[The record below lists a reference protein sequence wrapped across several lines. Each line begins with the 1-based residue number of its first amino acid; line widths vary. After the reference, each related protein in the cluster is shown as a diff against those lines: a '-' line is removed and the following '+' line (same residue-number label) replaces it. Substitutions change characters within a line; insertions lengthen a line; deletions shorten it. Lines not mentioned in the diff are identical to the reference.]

1 LFHAHGTVTTPDLL
15 ASACATFFCRVN
27 TRILREQKGSAEHF
41 NYTKLWRFVMR
52 LFFIAVGILSW
63 LLALSVLW
71 IFAESGGALTV
82 IAAGVFA
89 GVAIVSLGVE
99 RVLKL
104 LEEIRDR
111 NVPDTKV
118 SVPPAGKVE
127 RVEIREREVVNPAP
141 TGALP
146 V

>member
-1 LFHAHGTVTTPDLL
+1 
-15 ASACATFFCRVN
+15 
-27 TRILREQKGSAEHF
+27 
-41 NYTKLWRFVMR
+41 MR

-89 GVAIVSLGVE
+89 GVAMVSLGVE

-111 NVPDTKV
+111 GVPDTRL

-127 RVEIREREVVNPAP
+127 RVEVREIVKPTPA
-141 TGALP
+141 GAVP

>member
-1 LFHAHGTVTTPDLL
+1 
-15 ASACATFFCRVN
+15 
-27 TRILREQKGSAEHF
+27 
-41 NYTKLWRFVMR
+41 MR

-71 IFAESGGALTV
+71 IFAEAGGALTV

-99 RVLKL
+99 RVLKV
-104 LEEIRDR
+104 LEQIRDR
-111 NVPDTKV
+111 GVSDTRL
-118 SVPPAGKVE
+118 SVPPAGQVE
-127 RVEIREREVVNPAP
+127 RVELREREVVKPAP
-141 TGALP
+141 VSALP

>member
-1 LFHAHGTVTTPDLL
+1 
-15 ASACATFFCRVN
+15 
-27 TRILREQKGSAEHF
+27 
-41 NYTKLWRFVMR
+41 MR
-52 LFFIAVGILSW
+52 MFFITVGILSW
-63 LLALSVLW
+63 VLALLVLW

-111 NVPDTKV
+111 TAPNMAVLK
-118 SVPPAGKVE
+118 PPAGTTE
-127 RVEIREREVVNPAP
+127 RVEIREREIVSPP
-141 TGALP
+141 SIGALP

>member
-1 LFHAHGTVTTPDLL
+1 LFHAHVAVTTPDLF

-111 NVPDTKV
+111 GTPDVKV
-118 SVPPAGKVE
+118 AVPPIGKVE
-127 RVEIREREVVNPAP
+127 RVEVREIVKP
-141 TGALP
+141 TPLP

>member
-1 LFHAHGTVTTPDLL
+1 
-15 ASACATFFCRVN
+15 
-27 TRILREQKGSAEHF
+27 
-41 NYTKLWRFVMR
+41 MR
-52 LFFIAVGILSW
+52 LFFIVVGILSW
-63 LLALSVLW
+63 LLALGVLW
-71 IFAESGGALTV
+71 IFAEAGGALTV

-111 NVPDTKV
+111 TAPGTTVLT
-118 SVPPAGKVE
+118 PPGQ
-127 RVEIREREVVNPAP
+127 RVDVRGREHEAEVVTP
-141 TGALP
+141 TRAGALP